1 VVVCLE
7 HGTDLHMA
15 QLMPVPLTVSCFS
28 KIRISFTY
36 LVPAHP
42 GSPRKRGVERVCL
55 CVCHIPTDVFHTRLL
70 SNPPITKGKAT
81 GEKGKDST
89 HIDRRPVTVTTGTIS
104 VVHSAHSCNYMV
116 FFQVSAQKNY
126 NYFCLFNVCL
136 SFTR

>member
-7 HGTDLHMA
+7 HGADLHMA

-89 HIDRRPVTVTTGTIS
+89 HIDRRPVGVGTETS
-104 VVHSAHSCNYMV
+104 YSDHWHH
-116 FFQVSAQKNY
+116 
-126 NYFCLFNVCL
+126 FCCTQCSQL
-136 SFTR
+136 